1 MGDAMTPQQN
11 DTPERNSPRGKQ
23 QNRESTV
30 FIFHHPVVGVSA
42 APGPVETP

>member
-1 MGDAMTPQQN
+1 MIDL
-11 DTPERNSPRGKQ
+11 RGSEAKQ